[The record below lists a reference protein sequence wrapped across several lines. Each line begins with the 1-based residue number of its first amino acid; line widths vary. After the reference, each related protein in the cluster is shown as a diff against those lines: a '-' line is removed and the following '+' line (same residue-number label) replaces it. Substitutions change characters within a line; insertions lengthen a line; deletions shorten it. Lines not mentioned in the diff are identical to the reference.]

1 MSLLSPAGTLAG
13 LLANQFGEAE
23 GLQVSSLMYAAFL
36 LVVLTLFV
44 NMAGEAVLRYTQKQ
58 TAGIR

>member
-1 MSLLSPAGTLAG
+1 
-13 LLANQFGEAE
+13 
-23 GLQVSSLMYAAFL
+23 MYAAFL

-44 NMAGEAVLRYTQKQ
+44 NMAGEAVLRYTQKK

>member
-1 MSLLSPAGTLAG
+1 
-13 LLANQFGEAE
+13 
-23 GLQVSSLMYAAFL
+23 MYAALL

-44 NMAGEAVLRYTQKQ
+44 NMAGEVVLRYTQKR

>member
-1 MSLLSPAGTLAG
+1 VAL
-13 LLANQFGEAE
+13 
-23 GLQVSSLMYAAFL
+23 L

-44 NMAGEAVLRYTQKQ
+44 NIAGEAVLRYTQRQ